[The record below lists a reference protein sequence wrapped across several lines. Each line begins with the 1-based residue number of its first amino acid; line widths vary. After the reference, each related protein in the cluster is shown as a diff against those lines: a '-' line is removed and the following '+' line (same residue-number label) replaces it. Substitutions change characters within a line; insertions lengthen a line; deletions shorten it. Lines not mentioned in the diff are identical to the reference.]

1 MANAPVILITMPW
14 DSLVLPSIQI
24 GTLRAVLAREGL
36 ATEARSFNL
45 SMAEHMARAGF
56 SVTDYER
63 VNDEFWRRGLGD
75 WLFGVPPFRETTSE
89 RDAAYREFLC
99 AGSAD
104 RAYLERMLGVR
115 KLVPSY
121 LEACARDVLRAE
133 PKVVGFS
140 SSFSQNVSSLA
151 LSRLLKEYAPHLKV
165 VFGGANCDGPMGMAL
180 FQSFPWVDAVVQGEG
195 ERVLPLLV
203 RDWLSGDAVR
213 EQPGLCFRD
222 QQGEHVSQQPA
233 VRVPMDEVPPP
244 DYDEYFERLEASPLR
259 EEIQP
264 RVRLLFESARGCW
277 WGEKSHCTFCGLNGS
292 SMKFRSK
299 SPEHAFEQML
309 RLARKHQQ
317 LHLQAVDNI
326 IEMGYF
332 QSFLPWLRE
341 SGFDITVFFETKSN
355 LKKSQVQLLS
365 EAGVRNIQPG
375 IESLSTP
382 ILQLMKKGV
391 TALQNVRLLKW
402 CQQFG
407 VHPYWNLIY
416 GFPREPLAEYDRMA
430 ELVPSLLHLA
440 SPTLTRLDLQRFSP
454 YHVRAEELGIRLEGP
469 ATFYAHIYPLEEK
482 QLSNLAYS
490 FEFSYLDGA
499 PDPARFERI
508 RESVG
513 RWQEKAQE
521 TPVLEYRC
529 GPGFM
534 KIMDLRET
542 KFLHVLN
549 EREARIYLACDAGAT
564 VHQVAR
570 AMRDAGDEDLREE
583 EIRDFLEELLANR
596 LLFREGDLYLSLAL
610 PLRREQ
616 TAQERSLSDES
627 AVAFAGP

>member
-1 MANAPVILITMPW
+1 MAQAPVILITMPW
-14 DSLVLPSIQI
+14 DSLVFPSIQI

-45 SMAEHMARAGF
+45 SFAEHMARAGF
-56 SVTDYER
+56 AVTDYER

-75 WLFGVPPFRETTSE
+75 WLFAVPPFRETTAA
-89 RDAAYREFLC
+89 RDAAYREFLF
-99 AGSAD
+99 AGNGD
-104 RAYLERMLGVR
+104 RTYLDRVVR
-115 KLVPSY
+115 VRELVPSY
-121 LEACARDVLRAE
+121 LEACARDVLEAA

-151 LSRLLKEYAPHLKV
+151 LSCLLKKRAPDLKV
-165 VFGGANCDGPMGMAL
+165 VFGGANCDGPMGRTL
-180 FQSFPWVDAVVQGEG
+180 FESFPWVDAVVQGEG
-195 ERVLPLLV
+195 ERVLPALIQ
-203 RDWLSGDAVR
+203 DWLSGQPVR

-222 QQGEHVSQQPA
+222 GQSDHVSAQPA
-233 VRVPMDEVPPP
+233 VRIPMDEVPPP

-259 EEIQP
+259 DEIHP

-277 WGEKSHCTFCGLNGS
+277 WGEKAHCTFCGLNGS

-299 SPEHAFEQML
+299 SPEQAFEQVL
-309 RLARKHQQ
+309 GLARKHHQ

-341 SGFDITVFFETKSN
+341 SGFDLTVFFETKSN

-365 EAGVRNIQPG
+365 EAGVQNIQPG

-407 VHPYWNLIY
+407 VRPYWNLLY
-416 GFPREPLAEYDRMA
+416 GFPREPLEEYDRMA

-440 SPTLTRLDLQRFSP
+440 APSITRLDLQRFSP
-454 YHVRAEELGIRLEGP
+454 YHVRAQDLGIRVEGP
-469 ATFYAHIYPLEEK
+469 ATFYAHVYPLGEEK
-482 QLSNLAYS
+482 LSNLAYS

-499 PDPARFERI
+499 PDPGRYERI
-508 RESVG
+508 QRAVDLWKQ
-513 RWQEKAQE
+513 RAQE
-521 TPVLEYRC
+521 SPVLEYRC

-534 KIMDLRET
+534 KIMDVRET
-542 KFLHVLN
+542 KFLHVLD

-564 VHQVAR
+564 ARQVAEV
-570 AMRDAGDEDLREE
+570 MREAGDADLGEE

-596 LLFREGDLYLSLAL
+596 LLYREGDLYLSLAI
-610 PLRREQ
+610 PFHREQ
-616 TAQERSLSDES
+616 ADRSD
-627 AVAFAGP
+627 A